1 MLKIKKFNM
10 KETYEILR
18 FIATEYL
25 AKYGVEATLNVL
37 FQDAIPVYAT
47 TAPIYPLSS
56 SFTQKE
62 FDLKTILLACLYKEY
77 PNINKLAFV
86 LKVNRM
92 LSHNTE
98 LTYAK
103 RIGIDVSTYRLIER
117 GFIYQKGLIKIDND
131 TKEFQFDGEEILK
144 QLHISIHELSA
155 NLGGYDE

>member
-1 MLKIKKFNM
+1 
-10 KETYEILR
+10 
-18 FIATEYL
+18 
-25 AKYGVEATLNVL
+25 
-37 FQDAIPVYAT
+37 
-47 TAPIYPLSS
+47 
-56 SFTQKE
+56 
-62 FDLKTILLACLYKEY
+62 
-77 PNINKLAFV
+77 
-86 LKVNRM
+86 M

-117 GFIYQKGLIKIDND
+117 GFISQKGLIKIDND